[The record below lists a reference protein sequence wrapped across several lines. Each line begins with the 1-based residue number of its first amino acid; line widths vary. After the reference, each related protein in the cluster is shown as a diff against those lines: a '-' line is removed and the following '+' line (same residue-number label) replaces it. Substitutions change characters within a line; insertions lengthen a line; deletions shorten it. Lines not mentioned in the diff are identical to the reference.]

1 MRVVLDTNILVRAA
15 PGRSGPARQ
24 LFELLAEPSHA
35 LVTSPPLLDELVRA
49 LKYPRLRAI
58 HGLDDQRIGAY
69 AANVQAVAIVL
80 PLTTPAV
87 TAIRTDL
94 DDNAV
99 IAAAIAGQ
107 AEVICTRDRH
117 FRDPDVIDF
126 CQQHGIRIL
135 DDVELLRELRGG

>member
-1 MRVVLDTNILVRAA
+1 MQVVLDTNILLRAA

-24 LFELLAEPSHA
+24 LFESLAQPPHA
-35 LVTSPPLLDELVRA
+35 LVTSPPLLEELVRA
-49 LKYPRLRAI
+49 LSYPRLRAI
-58 HGLDDQRIGAY
+58 HGLDDAGITAY
-69 AANVQAVAIVL
+69 ARGVEAVAIVL

-87 TAIRTDL
+87 TAVTNDP

-117 FRDPDVIDF
+117 FHDPDVIDF
-126 CQQHGIRIL
+126 CRQHGIRIV
-135 DDVELLRELRGG
+135 DDVELLRALRSP